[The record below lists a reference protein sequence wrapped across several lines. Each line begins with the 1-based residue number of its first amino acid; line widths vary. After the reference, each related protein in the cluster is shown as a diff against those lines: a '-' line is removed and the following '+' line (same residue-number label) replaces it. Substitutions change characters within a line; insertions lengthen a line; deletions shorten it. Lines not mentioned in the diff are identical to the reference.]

1 MNLNVR
7 VQPKASRNSVEVAE
21 DGAIRV
27 RVTALPDRGK
37 ANEAVVRLLSKNLG
51 IPKSAVRITRGHT
64 YRNKVVQFE
73 GLERDDVIRLIEGAA

>member
-7 VQPKASRNSVEVAE
+7 VQPKASNSVEVAE
-21 DGAIRV
+21 DGTIRV

-51 IPKSAVRITRGHT
+51 IPNLLCDHARTHLSQQGGT
-64 YRNKVVQFE
+64 
-73 GLERDDVIRLIEGAA
+73 IRRRHQAH